1 LRITKIFGSATLTI
15 LAFLLLVSILA
26 HQAPL
31 FLLAGALLLAAG
43 LSALWR
49 RYCLTGLE
57 YRRHFSRR
65 CVEFGGTIDLDV
77 EIVNRKILPL
87 SWLEVEDEVPAAIAP
102 AQARRSRGY
111 KPERTILES
120 LLALRPYERVRRR
133 YHLPC
138 LARGEHVFGPVRLRT
153 GDLFGLVSEELS
165 FPLEESVVVY
175 PRVVP
180 LTALGLPA
188 QNPLGDRR
196 ARSWL
201 FEDPSRFA
209 GVRER
214 RPEDALRRIH
224 WAASARSQTLQ
235 VKVFEPSTTQKL
247 ILFLN
252 VVSSP
257 RDWWGM
263 SYDPDALEL
272 AISTAASIAAWGL
285 AQRYHVGLKSNGVHR
300 LRSLRVGLE
309 PAGDADQLP
318 RILETL
324 GRLQPH
330 AARAFA
336 RTLAEESRRLPFG
349 STIVAVTPVL
359 GAAETAEL
367 IALRRRGYPVV
378 LVLTGRQTTTTLDGI
393 VIRHVGPPEMWSTAS
408 AIALG

>member
-1 LRITKIFGSATLTI
+1 MFGSATLTV
-15 LAFLLLVSILA
+15 LTFLLLVSILA
-26 HQAPL
+26 RQAPL

-43 LSALWR
+43 LSALWK

-57 YRRHFSRR
+57 YRRQFSRR
-65 CVEFGGTIDLDV
+65 CVEFGETIDLEV
-77 EIVNRKILPL
+77 EIVNRKVLPL
-87 SWLEVEDEVPAAIAP
+87 SWLEVEDEIPAAIAP
-102 AQARRSRGY
+102 SQARSGGSYRQGRA
-111 KPERTILES
+111 TLES
-120 LLALRPYERVRRR
+120 LLALRPYERIRRR

-138 LARGEHVFGPVRLRT
+138 LVRGEHSFGPVRLRT
-153 GDLFGLVSEELS
+153 GDLFGLVTEELS
-165 FPLEESVVVY
+165 FSLEESVVVY

-196 ARSWL
+196 TRSWL

-209 GVRER
+209 GVREH

-224 WAASARSQTLQ
+224 WAASVRTQALQ

-247 ILFLN
+247 IVFLN
-252 VVSSP
+252 VVSAP
-257 RDWWGM
+257 GDWWGR
-263 SYDPDALEL
+263 SYDPDAREL

-324 GRLQPH
+324 GRLQSH

-349 STIVAVTPVL
+349 ATIVAVTPVL
-359 GAAETAEL
+359 GAAEVAEL
-367 IALRRRGYPVV
+367 VALRRRGYPVV
-378 LVLTGRQTTTTLDGI
+378 LVLTGRQAPTATLDGI
-393 VIRHVGPPEMWSTAS
+393 IIRRVGPPEAWSKMPTLSLA
-408 AIALG
+408 